1 MSYRQA
7 ASRAFTPSP
16 MLLSQVARTRDI
28 DVLVGVMLTT
38 SPAVPL
44 RRKYDVAVRMKGYL
58 PAYVYGSLL
67 RIAMAVAGKEAV
79 EAEALGEGR
88 EEGEPAASLTLA
100 KRILR
105 DLYEDIARNIELARG
120 ASPELGLDAPPAL
133 NEVWSDAKTVLENV
147 KSMYRAISDYYISQV
162 LKWEKAL
169 DMLMFAYA
177 SGVLAAAIIDPIR
190 AVESKLA

>member
-1 MSYRQA
+1 MSSSSQQRG
-7 ASRAFTPSP
+7 FTPNP
-16 MLLSQVARTRDI
+16 MLLSQVPRTRDI
-28 DVLVGVMLTT
+28 DVLIGVMLTT
-38 SPAVPL
+38 NPAVPL

-88 EEGEPAASLTLA
+88 EEGEPAASLALA

-105 DLYEDIARNIELARG
+105 DLYEDMVRNVELARKM
-120 ASPELGLDAPPAL
+120 SPELNLDAPPAL
-133 NEVWSDAKTVLENV
+133 DDVWSDARTMLENV
-147 KSMYRAISDYYISQV
+147 KSMSRAISDYYITQV
-162 LKWEKAL
+162 LKWERAR

-190 AVESKLA
+190 AVESKLT